1 MSRGPGGLSV
11 STDEVCGMWTW
22 ARALM
27 RLNHGEDVT
36 GEEARRDRVTRQEL
50 AALFADDLA
59 ICVQHAHRKSRGRRG
74 FAGRQSGA
82 CS

>member
-1 MSRGPGGLSV
+1 MPRRPGGLSV

-27 RLNHGEDVT
+27 RLNYGEDVT
-36 GEEARRDRVTRQEL
+36 GAEARRDRVTRQEL

-59 ICVQHAHRKSRGRRG
+59 ICVQHARRKPRGRGG
-74 FAGRQSGA
+74 FAGRQSGVR
-82 CS
+82 S